1 MAEQN
6 HALFDTPIGPC
17 AIAWGAKGI
26 VGLQLSEGDA
36 ARTLARLMRRFP
48 DSSLAEPPADIRTV
62 TNAIVGL
69 LHGEPVDLAFA
80 KLDMDG
86 IDPFPLAVYEAA
98 RRIPPGRVSTYGAI
112 ATDLGNPADARAV
125 GQALG
130 ANPFALIVPC
140 HRVVAAGGKLGGFS
154 ANGGRVTKR
163 RLLEI
168 EKARIGDE
176 PDLFDTAGRG

>member
-1 MAEQN
+1 MTV
-6 HALFDTPIGPC
+6 HACTLFDTPIGPC
-17 AIAWGAKGI
+17 AIAWGAEGI
-26 VGLQLSEGDA
+26 VGLQLSEGDPR
-36 ARTLARLMRRFP
+36 RTLARLMRRFP
-48 DSSLAEPPADIRTV
+48 DASRAEPPDEIRAV
-62 TNAIVGL
+62 IGAIASL
-69 LHGEPVDLAFA
+69 LHGEPADLALA
-80 KLDMDG
+80 RLDMDG
-86 IDPFPLAVYEAA
+86 IDPFARAVYEAA

-112 ATDLGNPADARAV
+112 AAELGDPSTARAV

-154 ANGGRVTKR
+154 ASGGRVTKR

-176 PDLFDTAGRG
+176 PDLFDTVD